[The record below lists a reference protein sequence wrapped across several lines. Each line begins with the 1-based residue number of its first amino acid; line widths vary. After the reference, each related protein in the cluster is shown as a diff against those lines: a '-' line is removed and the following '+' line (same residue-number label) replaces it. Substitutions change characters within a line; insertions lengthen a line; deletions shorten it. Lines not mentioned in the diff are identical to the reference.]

1 MKIKIYNRF
10 FSDKDFDYIK
20 KQSDNILESKD
31 FISNNFWHKSIK
43 EYSKDVYVHNIE
55 DSKLKNIITN
65 QLYNIGI
72 KNRIKGLLF
81 HYWEEGTYIPWH
93 VDSSYHAGMTIYL
106 NNNWSYKN
114 GGLFLYELNNKI
126 EAIVPQKNLG
136 VFQIGGV
143 PHCTT
148 IVSKNNKIRKT
159 LQVFFDKRNIDD
171 NYMI

>member
-1 MKIKIYNRF
+1 
-10 FSDKDFDYIK
+10 
-20 KQSDNILESKD
+20 
-31 FISNNFWHKSIK
+31 
-43 EYSKDVYVHNIE
+43 
-55 DSKLKNIITN
+55 
-65 QLYNIGI
+65 
-72 KNRIKGLLF
+72 
-81 HYWEEGTYIPWH
+81 
-93 VDSSYHAGMTIYL
+93 
-106 NNNWSYKN
+106 
-114 GGLFLYELNNKI
+114 KI

>member
-1 MKIKIYNRF
+1 
-10 FSDKDFDYIK
+10 
-20 KQSDNILESKD
+20 
-31 FISNNFWHKSIK
+31 
-43 EYSKDVYVHNIE
+43 
-55 DSKLKNIITN
+55 
-65 QLYNIGI
+65 
-72 KNRIKGLLF
+72 
-81 HYWEEGTYIPWH
+81 
-93 VDSSYHAGMTIYL
+93 MTIYL

-126 EAIVPQKNLG
+126 EKIVPQKNLG